1 MNAGATMER
10 VYGDLKTQILGGRHP
25 PGTRLDPFHLAKSL
39 RASPTPVREAL
50 HRLAG
55 ERIIDSWH
63 QEGFRVPILAEA
75 DLHDLYNWGAAL
87 LSLALK
93 DQSPPPD
100 LPGGLVKLAPSR
112 NYPDGIESLFKAVAM
127 TSDNRELRFAIV
139 NLAERCRPFRDAELR
154 VDPSTKAALATLE
167 EDYRFGRWTAFRA
180 KITRFNNHRVAL
192 GGRFV
197 AELRPRSDPLR

>member
-139 NLAERCRPFRDAELR
+139 NLAERCRPFRAAELR
-154 VDPSTKAALATLE
+154 VDPSTTAALATLE

-180 KITRFNNHRVAL
+180 KITRFHNHRVAQA
-192 GGRFV
+192 GRIV